1 MNDNPQKVFLC
12 DLTTMIKRGI
22 SPVYT
27 ENGIPV
33 FNQKCIRD
41 SRVNLDLRRKTDPEK
56 RKISDEKLVKLWDVL
71 INSTGVGTLGRMA
84 QIKNNIGIST
94 VDTHVTIARP
104 DLKKVDGR
112 YFGYALNAKQSTI
125 EAMGVGATGQT
136 ELSRIRLGKEI
147 AIPIPPLS
155 TQHKISS
162 ILSAYDDLF
171 ENNTR
176 CIQILEEMAQLIY
189 KEWFVNFKYPG
200 YENDQ
205 LVDSELG
212 MIPKGWDINNIGD
225 FIQYHIGGGW
235 GKEEL
240 SEEFDTSGYVIRGTD
255 IPLAKH
261 GSIIKCPYR
270 YHKSSNMKSRELK
283 TGDIVFEVSGGSK
296 DQPLGRALLINK
308 ELLNSFSDKVMCAS
322 FCKLIR
328 PSNFSEYIYLH
339 LLDIYRNR
347 EIMKYQV
354 QSTGISNFKFQT
366 FHDGH
371 KIIKPTRNILDEFTE
386 LVSPIFSQM
395 QILGKNNNNL
405 RQTRDLLLPKLI
417 SGKIDVSNLDIDT
430 SILYD

>member
-56 RKISDEKLVKLWDVL
+56 RKISVEKFVLLWDVL

-84 QIKNNIGIST
+84 QIKNIIGIST

-162 ILSAYDDLF
+162 ILSAYDNLI

-176 CIQILEEMAQLIY
+176 RIQILEEMAKRIY
-189 KEWFVNFKYPG
+189 KEWFVDFKYPG
-200 YENDQ
+200 HENDKI
-205 LVDSELG
+205 VNSELG
-212 MIPKGWDINNIGD
+212 MIPEGWEVSIVNDICEFVSRGVTPKYEAGSKR
-225 FIQYHIGGGW
+225 FIINQ
-235 GKEEL
+235 KAN
-240 SEEFDTSGYVIRGTD
+240 R
-255 IPLAKH
+255 
-261 GSIIKCPYR
+261 GSILDM
-270 YHKSSNMKSRELK
+270 NNL
-283 TGDIVFEVSGGSK
+283 
-296 DQPLGRALLINK
+296 K
-308 ELLNSFSDKVMCAS
+308 ELTKD
-322 FCKLIR
+322 
-328 PSNFSEYIYLH
+328 
-339 LLDIYRNR
+339 
-347 EIMKYQV
+347 
-354 QSTGISNFKFQT
+354 
-366 FHDGH
+366 
-371 KIIKPTRNILDEFTE
+371 
-386 LVSPIFSQM
+386 LVVPPEKHANY
-395 QILGKNNNNL
+395 G
-405 RQTRDLLLPKLI
+405 DLLARREKPAAR
-417 SGKIDVSNLDIDT
+417 KIKEIET
-430 SILYD
+430 

>member
-56 RKISDEKLVKLWDVL
+56 RKISVEKFVLLWDVL

-84 QIKNNIGIST
+84 QIKNIIGIST

-162 ILSAYDDLF
+162 ILSAYDNLI

-176 CIQILEEMAQLIY
+176 RIQILEEMAKRIY
-189 KEWFVNFKYPG
+189 KEWFVDFKYPG
-200 YENDQ
+200 HENDKI
-205 LVDSELG
+205 VNSELG
-212 MIPKGWDINNIGD
+212 MIPEGW
-225 FIQYHIGGGW
+225 
-235 GKEEL
+235 EV
-240 SEEFDTSGYVIRGTD
+240 DT
-255 IPLAKH
+255 
-261 GSIIKCPYR
+261 
-270 YHKSSNMKSRELK
+270 
-283 TGDIVFEVSGGSK
+283 
-296 DQPLGRALLINK
+296 
-308 ELLNSFSDKVMCAS
+308 LNSFGQ
-322 FCKLIR
+322 I
-328 PSNFSEYIYLH
+328 
-339 LLDIYRNR
+339 
-347 EIMKYQV
+347 
-354 QSTGISNFKFQT
+354 STGRTPPKKDPDNYGDYIPFI
-366 FHDGH
+366 
-371 KIIKPTRNILDEFTE
+371 KIPDYDKSFFLTNYKEFLSETGAHLVNNIIVPKNTLLITTIATVG
-386 LVSPIFSQM
+386 LVSITTTTSSYNQNINSLIPKNYSYLYYLLFAIKLQKKYLNALGGGGATFGTVSKSKLSNVK
-395 QILGKNNNNL
+395 ILNPKLEKIELYKDLVKPLFENMLILLKSNQNL

-417 SGKIDVSNLDIDT
+417 SGKIDVTDLDIDT